1 MKRKTVCVYIDAEL
15 VEEAAKAAEEQE
27 LPLSGLVE
35 EALRLYVLYV
45 LRRPEP
51 RRRGG
56 RKKADRGTSTGKPH
70 QGSPHREDFP
80 VSPSLQ
86 GYASAAAQGAPAPPP
101 QEPPQDAAQLPPHLK
116 NNVWIAVL
124 RSRR

>member
-1 MKRKTVCVYIDAEL
+1 VKRRTVCVYIDAEL
-15 VEEAAKAAEEQE
+15 VEEAAKAAEAQG

-51 RRRGG
+51 RRT
-56 RKKADRGTSTGKPH
+56 KKAGREKPAGKTQ
-70 QGSPHREDFP
+70 QGSPHRDDFP
-80 VSPSLQ
+80 VSISLQ
-86 GYASAAAQGAPAPPP
+86 GSAAAQGAPAPPP
-101 QEPPQDAAQLPPHLK
+101 QDAAQLPPHLQ
-116 NNVWIAVL
+116 NNAWIAVL

>member
-1 MKRKTVCVYIDAEL
+1 VKRKTICVYIDAEL
-15 VEEAAKAAEEQE
+15 VEEAAKAAEAQG
-27 LPLSGLVE
+27 LSLSGLVE

-56 RKKADRGTSTGKPH
+56 AKKVGRKPAGKPQ
-70 QGSPHREDFP
+70 QGSPRREDFP
-80 VSPSLQ
+80 VGNSLQ
-86 GYASAAAQGAPAPPP
+86 GYASAAAQSAAPAPPP
-101 QEPPQDAAQLPPHLK
+101 QDAVQLPPHLK